1 MHALCNAVKHCPSG
15 LPIKSAVSFI
25 IAEMFN
31 STLKER
37 CRWLLRLG
45 SSAPCCL
52 QSMLTMTAP
61 FYMIRSATNSPN
73 NLWDKALTFLPFSA
87 RCLALLQQLLSPQ
100 SQGTWDGCCCQIRL
114 AQKFL
119 RDHWSSSERSLE
131 GDSPLHRPLPAKY
144 PHKSMNIVHVGVCV
158 KTFRYAIHILIF
170 KL

>member
-1 MHALCNAVKHCPSG
+1 MGLIHRLPLCMHYAMQSNIVPQAFLSNLLCLSSLQKCSTALWRKDADDSSVWG
-15 LPIKSAVSFI
+15 VV
-25 IAEMFN
+25 
-31 STLKER
+31 
-37 CRWLLRLG
+37 RL
-45 SSAPCCL
+45 
-52 QSMLTMTAP
+52 
-61 FYMIRSATNSPN
+61 ATNSPN

-158 KTFRYAIHILIF
+158 KTFRYAHTHINI
-170 KL
+170 

>member
-1 MHALCNAVKHCPSG
+1 MHALCNAVQHCPSG

-73 NLWDKALTFLPFSA
+73 NLLGQGFDFPTFLCQMFGPAATAVVPPISRDLGWLLLPNKIGSEIPQGPLIVIRKVFRRGLAPSQATASKIPTQINEHSA
-87 RCLALLQQLLSPQ
+87 CRCMCENLQIC
-100 SQGTWDGCCCQIRL
+100 T
-114 AQKFL
+114 
-119 RDHWSSSERSLE
+119 
-131 GDSPLHRPLPAKY
+131 Y
-144 PHKSMNIVHVGVCV
+144 
-158 KTFRYAIHILIF
+158 TY
-170 KL
+170 